1 MRNIKK
7 IIFFIVLSLSIGWIA
22 FVLNELA
29 QKKNTSDFLCY
40 FDKQDSLVLAIHHK
54 KEFDWESI
62 GFNVLGKNK
71 DLYYEITR
79 NLDDNYSVFISK
91 ERPIL
96 VVEITQKWT
105 KSSVKFLL
113 KKGGR
118 NFEMTGLNSFAYG
131 QYIGNYSG
139 TQLLLYPKDFVIE
152 TSGKSP
158 FKVDKKA
165 SYSIAKFTNEKLL
178 IEDIY
183 LKDVCK
189 VVYETQLMGSG
200 KASLANDR
208 AIFSE
213 NLPANFTSYVFHEKN
228 YLKEMDNV
236 FAKSYFFNLIE
247 SGIVE
252 LIIDGQKVLVF
263 DYLAGN
269 SPIQNLNNLLKKEE
283 ENSSSSFFKGV
294 TVKSGE
300 EEINLSG
307 FFISEANGF
316 AYLSS
321 SETAIDKVLTE
332 IEMNH
337 TLSSNGKRFNSLNN
351 FLPIQTSERLI
362 NETTQ
367 ESISRIGNKSI
378 KTSVYLLNNQSTI
391 NENDTKDYF
400 TMNPGS
406 RITHYCSLAGR
417 GNAIV
422 FGENKNVYGYKNGTK
437 IWSKIA
443 NTSLLSAP
451 LLLDF
456 SQNERESIA
465 LRFPEHIE
473 VIDQMGRIT
482 QRIVG
487 KFNLD
492 PVRFLVNNKLQLLCP
507 ALKKLSAFN
516 EQGKVTCSLNFTED
530 IQAVSVYY
538 EGKKPIASILTAS
551 HVQQIDLSNNRIIS
565 KTKLPENISNRK
577 FVENGALLFT
587 ENQLYMLIDSKGIK
601 TKLHIDQTW
610 TLSSHVTNQNIP
622 HLLFTNLN
630 QCLLMKNNGAIQWKK
645 TWPIRGLSTV
655 TVTKINNAVLFTV
668 FDNLENNLYLY
679 DINGIALDQV
689 NRPANA
695 TGYTTAFGKNGQSI
709 TTLLGNVLI
718 QYTKY

>member
-7 IIFFIVLSLSIGWIA
+7 IIFFLVLTFAIGWIA

-118 NFEMTGLNSFAYG
+118 NFDMTGLNSFAYG

-139 TQLLLYPKDFVIE
+139 TQLLLYPKDFVLE
-152 TSGKSP
+152 KSSNSP

-178 IEDIY
+178 IQDIY

-200 KASLANDR
+200 RAALANDR

-213 NLPANFTSYVFHEKN
+213 NLPANFDSYVFHEKN
-228 YLKEMDNV
+228 YLKEVDNV

-321 SETAIDKVLTE
+321 SETAIDNVLTE

-337 TLSSNGKRFNSLNN
+337 TLSSDSKRFNSLNN
-351 FLPIQTSERLI
+351 FLPIQTSERVI

-400 TMNPGS
+400 TMNPGI

-422 FGENKNVYGYKNGTK
+422 FGENKTVYGYKNGTK

-443 NTSLLSAP
+443 NTNLLSAP
-451 LLLDF
+451 LVLDF

-530 IQAVSVYY
+530 IQAISVYY
-538 EGKKPIASILTAS
+538 EGKKPIASILTAAN
-551 HVQQIDLSNNRIIS
+551 VQQIDLSNNRIIS

-577 FVENGALLFT
+577 LVESGALIFT
-587 ENQLYMLIDSKGIK
+587 ENQLYMLLDSKGIK
-601 TKLHIDQTW
+601 TKLNIDQTW
-610 TLSSHVTNQNIP
+610 TLASHFTNQNIP

-630 QCLLMKNNGAIQWKK
+630 QCLLMKNNSAIQWKK

-655 TVTKINNAVLFTV
+655 TVEKINNAVLFTV
-668 FDNLENNLYLY
+668 YDNLENNLYLY
-679 DINGIALDQV
+679 GVNGIALDQV

-695 TGYTTAFGKNGQSI
+695 TGHTTAFGKNGQSI